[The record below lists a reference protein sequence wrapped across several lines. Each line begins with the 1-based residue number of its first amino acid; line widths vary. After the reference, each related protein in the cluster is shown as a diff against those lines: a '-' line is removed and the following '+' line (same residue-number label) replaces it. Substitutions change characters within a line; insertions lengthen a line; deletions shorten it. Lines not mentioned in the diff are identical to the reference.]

1 MVVNPS
7 AGESS
12 LSVSILPTQT
22 TAYLSQFTRSSCEAA
37 IGNRDTIWRKWM
49 LNQCISNLTMTNRS
63 IGLMSLLGILSTWI
77 YPHQVAAQTA
87 TGTIKNNPTTYED
100 DKIKVVIQDC
110 NRKLQDLICQATL
123 TSKNSDRPIDLN
135 STNIKLIDAEG
146 NEYYPS
152 ILRLANR
159 TSANNSIK
167 AELVENVPFKASFVF
182 AKIPTSVTR
191 IALFQM
197 PIGGINATAKF
208 RNLVVVE
215 PNTAKSI
222 PMAAAILPVKPTKVS
237 TDSKDNSLICP
248 DNTKILYR
256 ATSKH
261 YRMYICGNQN
271 PTHYV
276 GHSKD
281 GSEGI
286 TLRLRYYDRSR
297 FSADNGDTNYTI
309 AANKLIISKDSK
321 VIYQEK
327 IEVTQPLLG
336 TVAATEEAPAPVKKS
351 KKTATVTEEPT
362 PIKTKPK
369 KTTSTPA
376 VTTTPKRK
384 STERS
389 TTTTK

>member
-1 MVVNPS
+1 
-7 AGESS
+7 
-12 LSVSILPTQT
+12 
-22 TAYLSQFTRSSCEAA
+22 
-37 IGNRDTIWRKWM
+37 
-49 LNQCISNLTMTNRS
+49 
-63 IGLMSLLGILSTWI
+63 MSLLGILSTWI

-152 ILRLANR
+152 SLRLANR
-159 TSANNSIK
+159 ASANNSIK
-167 AELVENVPFKASFVF
+167 AELVENVPFKASFIF
-182 AKIPTSVTR
+182 GKIPASVTR
-191 IALFQM
+191 IALFQL

-208 RNLVVVE
+208 RNLVVVD
-215 PNTAKSI
+215 PNTPKATPI
-222 PMAAAILPVKPTKVS
+222 AAAILPAKPPKVS
-237 TDSKDNSLICP
+237 SESSKDNSLICP

-327 IEVTQPLLG
+327 IEVTQPLPG
-336 TVAATEEAPAPVKKS
+336 TVAATEEAPTPVKKS
-351 KKTATVTEEPT
+351 KRTATVTEEPT
-362 PIKTKPK
+362 PVKTKPK
-369 KTTSTPA
+369 KTATPA
-376 VTTTPKRK
+376 VTATPKRK
-384 STERS
+384 STERN
-389 TTTTK
+389 TINK

>member
-1 MVVNPS
+1 
-7 AGESS
+7 
-12 LSVSILPTQT
+12 
-22 TAYLSQFTRSSCEAA
+22 
-37 IGNRDTIWRKWM
+37 
-49 LNQCISNLTMTNRS
+49 
-63 IGLMSLLGILSTWI
+63 MSLLGILSTWI

-135 STNIKLIDAEG
+135 ATNIKLIDAEG

-152 ILRLANR
+152 SLRLANR
-159 TSANNSIK
+159 TSTNNSIK

-182 AKIPTSVTR
+182 GKIPASVTR

-197 PIGGINATAKF
+197 PIGGVNATAKF
-208 RNLVVVE
+208 RNLVVVD
-215 PNTAKSI
+215 PNTPKSTQI
-222 PMAAAILPVKPTKVS
+222 TAAILPVKPAKIS
-237 TDSKDNSLICP
+237 SESSKDNSLICP

-261 YRMYICGNQN
+261 YQMYICGNQN

-327 IEVTQPLLG
+327 IEVTQPLTG
-336 TVAATEEAPAPVKKS
+336 TVAAVEETAPTPVKKS
-351 KKTATVTEEPT
+351 KRTATVTEEPT
-362 PIKTKPK
+362 PIKTKRK
-369 KTTSTPA
+369 KTTTPE
-376 VTTTPKRK
+376 VTTSPKRK

-389 TTTTK
+389 TSTNK

>member
-1 MVVNPS
+1 
-7 AGESS
+7 
-12 LSVSILPTQT
+12 
-22 TAYLSQFTRSSCEAA
+22 
-37 IGNRDTIWRKWM
+37 M
-49 LNQCISNLTMTNRS
+49 LNQRVSNLTMTNRS
-63 IGLMSLLGILSTWI
+63 IGLMSLLGILCTWI
-77 YPHQVAAQTA
+77 YPYQVAAQTA
-87 TGTIKNNPTTYED
+87 TGTVKNNPTTYED

-110 NRKLQDLICQATL
+110 NRKIQDLICQATL

-152 ILRLANR
+152 SLRLANR
-159 TSANNSIK
+159 TSMNNSIK
-167 AELVENVPFKASFVF
+167 AELVENIPFKASFIF
-182 AKIPTSVTR
+182 GKIPASVTR
-191 IALFQM
+191 IALFQI

-215 PNTAKSI
+215 PNSPKS
-222 PMAAAILPVKPTKVS
+222 PQVAAAVLPVKPSKVS
-237 TDSKDNSLICP
+237 SDSKDSSLICP

-261 YRMYICGNQN
+261 YQMYICGNKN

-276 GHSKD
+276 GQSRD

-286 TLRLRYYDRSR
+286 TLRLRYYDRRR

-309 AANKLIISKDSK
+309 AANKLIISKDGK
-321 VIYQEK
+321 VIYQER
-327 IEVTQPLLG
+327 IEVTQPLPG
-336 TVAATEEAPAPVKKS
+336 NVAAVEETTPTPVKKS
-351 KKTATVTEEPT
+351 KRTATVTEEPT
-362 PIKTKPK
+362 PVKTKRK
-369 KTTSTPA
+369 KTITPE

-389 TTTTK
+389 TTTNK

>member
-1 MVVNPS
+1 
-7 AGESS
+7 
-12 LSVSILPTQT
+12 
-22 TAYLSQFTRSSCEAA
+22 
-37 IGNRDTIWRKWM
+37 
-49 LNQCISNLTMTNRS
+49 
-63 IGLMSLLGILSTWI
+63 MSLLGILSTWI
-77 YPHQVAAQTA
+77 YPHQVVAQTT

-135 STNIKLIDAEG
+135 TTNIKLIDAEG

-152 ILRLANR
+152 SLRLANR
-159 TSANNSIK
+159 TSANNSLK
-167 AELVENVPFKASFVF
+167 AELVENVPFKASFIF
-182 AKIPTSVTR
+182 GKIPASVTR
-191 IALFQM
+191 IALFQL
-197 PIGGINATAKF
+197 PLGGVNTTAKF
-208 RNLVVVE
+208 RNLAVID
-215 PNTAKSI
+215 PSTPKSI
-222 PMAAAILPVKPTKVS
+222 PIAAAILPVQPAKVS
-237 TDSKDNSLICP
+237 GESNKDNSLICP
-248 DNTKILYR
+248 DRTKILYR
-256 ATSKH
+256 AISKH
-261 YRMYICGNQN
+261 YQMYICGNQN

-327 IEVTQPLLG
+327 IEVTQPLSG
-336 TVAATEEAPAPVKKS
+336 SVAATEEAPTPVKKT
-351 KKTATVTEEPT
+351 KRTATVTEEPT
-362 PIKTKPK
+362 PVKAKQK
-369 KTTSTPA
+369 KTNSTPA

-384 STERS
+384 TTERS
-389 TTTTK
+389 TTINK

>member
-1 MVVNPS
+1 MD
-7 AGESS
+7 AE
-12 LSVSILPTQT
+12 
-22 TAYLSQFTRSSCEAA
+22 
-37 IGNRDTIWRKWM
+37 IGNCDTIRRKWV
-49 LNQCISNLTMTNRS
+49 LNQRVSNLTMTNRS

-87 TGTIKNNPTTYED
+87 SGTIKNNPTTYED

-110 NRKLQDLICQATL
+110 HRKLQDLICQATL
-123 TSKNSDRPIDLN
+123 TSKNSDRPIDLTA
-135 STNIKLIDAEG
+135 TNIKLIDAEG

-152 ILRLANR
+152 SLRLANR
-159 TSANNSIK
+159 NSTNNSIK
-167 AELVENVPFKASFVF
+167 AELVENVPFKASFIF
-182 AKIPTSVTR
+182 GKIPASLTR

-208 RNLVVVE
+208 RNLAVVE
-215 PNTAKSI
+215 PNTSKSVPI
-222 PMAAAILPVKPTKVS
+222 AAAILPVKPAKVS
-237 TDSKDNSLICP
+237 GESSKDNSLICP

-261 YRMYICGNQN
+261 YQMYICGNQN

-321 VIYQEK
+321 VIYQER
-327 IEVTQPLLG
+327 IEVTQPLPG
-336 TVAATEEAPAPVKKS
+336 SVAATEEAPTPVKKT
-351 KKTATVTEEPT
+351 KRTATVTEEPT
-362 PIKTKPK
+362 PAKAKPK
-369 KTTSTPA
+369 KTATPA
-376 VTTTPKRK
+376 VTVTPKRK
-384 STERS
+384 VTEPRS

>member
-1 MVVNPS
+1 
-7 AGESS
+7 
-12 LSVSILPTQT
+12 
-22 TAYLSQFTRSSCEAA
+22 
-37 IGNRDTIWRKWM
+37 
-49 LNQCISNLTMTNRS
+49 
-63 IGLMSLLGILSTWI
+63 MSLLGILSTWI

-87 TGTIKNNPTTYED
+87 TGTIKNHPTTYED

-152 ILRLANR
+152 SMRLANR
-159 TSANNSIK
+159 TSVNNSIK
-167 AELVENVPFKASFVF
+167 AELVENVPFKASFIF
-182 AKIPTSVTR
+182 GKIPASVNR
-191 IALFQM
+191 IALFQL

-208 RNLVVVE
+208 RNLVVVD
-215 PNTAKSI
+215 PNIPKSTQI
-222 PMAAAILPVKPTKVS
+222 TAAILPAKPTKVS
-237 TDSKDNSLICP
+237 NESSNDSSLICP

-261 YRMYICGNQN
+261 YRMYICGNKN

-321 VIYQEK
+321 VIYQER
-327 IEVTQPLLG
+327 IEVTQPLPG
-336 TVAATEEAPAPVKKS
+336 TVATVEEAPAPVKKS
-351 KKTATVTEEPT
+351 KRTATVTEEPT
-362 PIKTKPK
+362 PAKPK
-369 KTTSTPA
+369 IKKNTTPA
-376 VTTTPKRK
+376 MTNPKRK
-384 STERS
+384 STDRS
-389 TTTTK
+389 TVTNK

>member
-1 MVVNPS
+1 
-7 AGESS
+7 
-12 LSVSILPTQT
+12 
-22 TAYLSQFTRSSCEAA
+22 
-37 IGNRDTIWRKWM
+37 
-49 LNQCISNLTMTNRS
+49 
-63 IGLMSLLGILSTWI
+63 MSLLGILSTWI

-152 ILRLANR
+152 SLRLANR

-182 AKIPTSVTR
+182 GKIPASVTR

-208 RNLVVVE
+208 RNLVVIEQTTPKAV
-215 PNTAKSI
+215 PI
-222 PMAAAILPVKPTKVS
+222 AAAILPVKSPKVS
-237 TDSKDNSLICP
+237 SESSKDNSLICP

-327 IEVTQPLLG
+327 IEVTQPLPG

-351 KKTATVTEEPT
+351 KRTATVTEEPT

-369 KTTSTPA
+369 KTATPA

-389 TTTTK
+389 NPTNSTNK

>member
-22 TAYLSQFTRSSCEAA
+22 TACLSQFIRSSCEAA
-37 IGNRDTIWRKWM
+37 IDNRDTIRRKWV
-49 LNQCISNLTMTNRS
+49 LNQRVSNLTMTNRS

-152 ILRLANR
+152 SLRLANR
-159 TSANNSIK
+159 TSTNNSIK
-167 AELVENVPFKASFVF
+167 AELIENVPFKASFIF
-182 AKIPTSVTR
+182 GKIPASVTR

-208 RNLVVVE
+208 RNLLVVE
-215 PNTAKSI
+215 PNSPKAVPI
-222 PMAAAILPVKPTKVS
+222 AAAILPVKSPKVS
-237 TDSKDNSLICP
+237 SESSKDNSLICP

-327 IEVTQPLLG
+327 IEVTQPLPG

-369 KTTSTPA
+369 KTTTPE
-376 VTTTPKRK
+376 VTTSPKRK
-384 STERS
+384 STDRS
-389 TTTTK
+389 TSTNK

>member
-1 MVVNPS
+1 
-7 AGESS
+7 
-12 LSVSILPTQT
+12 
-22 TAYLSQFTRSSCEAA
+22 
-37 IGNRDTIWRKWM
+37 
-49 LNQCISNLTMTNRS
+49 
-63 IGLMSLLGILSTWI
+63 MSLLGILSAWI

-87 TGTIKNNPTTYED
+87 TGTVKNNPTTYED

-152 ILRLANR
+152 SLRLANR
-159 TSANNSIK
+159 PSTNNSIK
-167 AELVENVPFKASFVF
+167 TELVENIPFKASFIF
-182 AKIPTSVTR
+182 AKIPASVTR
-191 IALFQM
+191 IALFQI

-215 PNTAKSI
+215 PNPPKSTQI
-222 PMAAAILPVKPTKVS
+222 TAAILPTKPAKVS
-237 TDSKDNSLICP
+237 SDSNDSNLICP

-261 YRMYICGNQN
+261 YLMYICGNKN

-327 IEVTQPLLG
+327 IEVTQPLPG
-336 TVAATEEAPAPVKKS
+336 TVAAVDEPTPTPVKKT
-351 KKTATVTEEPT
+351 KRTATVTEEPA
-362 PIKTKPK
+362 PIKTKRK
-369 KTTSTPA
+369 KTTTPE

-384 STERS
+384 STDRS
-389 TTTTK
+389 TSTNK